1 MVKQDHFSNN
11 AKSPHTQAREA
22 LQNNAWEEHE
32 ARRSM
37 TQNEA
42 MLAAM
47 LENARNSSW
56 RENLDN
62 AVDAHE
68 HFMLG
73 SEGRDYPK
81 MVAKIRERRDDLMKK
96 SEENSRWTLGE

>member
-1 MVKQDHFSNN
+1 
-11 AKSPHTQAREA
+11 
-22 LQNNAWEEHE
+22 LEELE
-32 ARRSM
+32 GKRSLSH
-37 TQNEA
+37 NEA

-62 AVDAHE
+62 AVEAHE

-73 SEGRDYPK
+73 SESRDYPK
-81 MVAKIRERRDDLMKK
+81 ELVGRIRERCDDIMKK
-96 SEENSRWTLGE
+96 SEEDSRWTLGE